1 MSQSN
6 PPKVHLVNLGCPKN
20 LVDSEKMSG
29 LLQGNG
35 YVLTADPEQADV
47 VVVNTC
53 GFIGP
58 AKEESI
64 QAILEANRLKEE
76 GRVRAVIATGCL
88 AQRYQ
93 EELQIELPE
102 ADQILPLAEEAHI
115 AAHVDRALGRT
126 RDHYLDSAPR
136 AQLTPRHWAYLRISD
151 GCDHQC
157 AFCAIP
163 GIRGKHHSEPIDK
176 LVEEARRLADGGVRE
191 LVLVSQDSVR
201 YGADLYGRAQ
211 LVPLMEQLA
220 DIPDIAWLRLM
231 YTYPA
236 FWTGE
241 MIALF
246 ANHPKVCKYIDMPL
260 QHIADPV
267 LRRMKRATTR
277 QKTLDLLADLRER
290 IPGVGL
296 RSSFIVGFPGETEA
310 QFEELLEFVAQTRF
324 DYATAFIYSPEEGTS
339 AYKLDGEMDEET
351 KAERYR
357 LLTELQERIS
367 GERNHALVGTS
378 QIVLVDER
386 TPEGQHLG
394 RMERD
399 APEIDGQVLIE
410 GPAEPGQFIEV
421 EITGAAPY
429 ELNGRVLAPQRRGD
443 DPIGLSRGVAGKGS
457 SRDGLRGERSQSEQG
472 GKDAPWESPERV
484 APRRD
489 GVQP

>member
-1 MSQSN
+1 MTQTK
-6 PPKVHLVNLGCPKN
+6 PYKVHLVNLGCPKN

-35 YVLTADPEQADV
+35 YELTSDPHEADV

-64 QAILEANRLKEE
+64 QAILEAHRLKAE
-76 GRVRAVIATGCL
+76 GRVQAVIATGCL

-102 ADQILPLAEEAHI
+102 ADQILPLAEEANI

-126 RDHYLDSAPR
+126 RDSYIESTPR
-136 AQLTPRHWAYLRISD
+136 LQLTPRHWAYLRISD

-163 GIRGKHHSEPIDK
+163 AIRGKHHSEPVDK
-176 LVEEARRLADGGVRE
+176 LVEEARHLAERGVRE
-191 LVLVSQDSVR
+191 LVLISQDSVR

-211 LVPLMEQLA
+211 LVPLMEKLGT
-220 DIPDIAWLRLM
+220 IEGIEWLRLM

-236 FWTGE
+236 FWTEE
-241 MIALF
+241 MITLF
-246 ANHPKVCKYIDMPL
+246 ADHPKVCKYIDMPL

-277 QKTLDLLADLRER
+277 QKTLDLLDELRGR

-296 RSSFIVGFPGETEA
+296 RSSFIVGFPGESEA
-310 QFEELLEFVAQTRF
+310 QFEELLAFVAQTRF
-324 DYATAFIYSPEEGTS
+324 DYATAFLYSPEEGTS
-339 AYKLDGEMDEET
+339 AYLLEGEVEEEVV
-351 KAERYR
+351 AERYR
-357 LLTELQERIS
+357 RISALQEHIS
-367 GERNHALVGTS
+367 GELNHGLVGTR
-378 QIVLVDER
+378 QQVMVDER

-410 GPAEPGQFIEV
+410 GPVEVGQFAQV

-429 ELNGRVLAPQRRGD
+429 ELSARALQSAP
-443 DPIGLSRGVAGKGS
+443 
-457 SRDGLRGERSQSEQG
+457 
-472 GKDAPWESPERV
+472 
-484 APRRD
+484 
-489 GVQP
+489 

>member
-1 MSQSN
+1 MPESMPQGKAQ
-6 PPKVHLVNLGCPKN
+6 KVHLVNLGCPKN

-35 YVLTADPEQADV
+35 YELTDDPHQADV

-64 QAILEANRLKEE
+64 QAILEANRLKAE
-76 GRVRAVIATGCL
+76 GHVRAVIATGCL

-102 ADQILPLAEEAHI
+102 ADQILPLAEEVNI
-115 AAHVDRALGRT
+115 AAHVDRALGKT
-126 RDHYLDSAPR
+126 RSTYVTSGPR
-136 AQLTPRHWAYLRISD
+136 LQLTPRHWAYLRISD

-163 GIRGKHHSEPIDK
+163 GIRGKHHSEPVDK
-176 LVEEARRLADGGVRE
+176 LVEEAQRLAASGVRE
-191 LVLVSQDSVR
+191 LVLISQDSVR

-211 LVPLMEQLA
+211 LVPLMKQLGE
-220 DIPDIAWLRLM
+220 IEGIEWLRLM

-236 FWTGE
+236 FWTEE

-246 ANHPKVCKYIDMPL
+246 ADHPKVCKYIDMPL

-277 QKTLDLLADLRER
+277 QKTLDLLAELRGR

-310 QFEELLEFVAQTRF
+310 QFEELLAFVEETRF

-339 AYKLDGEMDEET
+339 AHGLDGEVDEEV
-351 KAERYR
+351 KADRYR
-357 LLTELQERIS
+357 RITELQERIS
-367 GERNHALVGTS
+367 GELNHGLVGTR
-378 QIVLVDER
+378 QTVLVDER
-386 TPEGQHLG
+386 TPEGLHLG

-399 APEIDGQVLIE
+399 APEIDGQVLVE
-410 GPAEPGQFIEV
+410 GPVEVGHFIQV

-429 ELNGRVLAPQRRGD
+429 ELSARVLGATP
-443 DPIGLSRGVAGKGS
+443 
-457 SRDGLRGERSQSEQG
+457 
-472 GKDAPWESPERV
+472 
-484 APRRD
+484 
-489 GVQP
+489 

>member
-1 MSQSN
+1 MSQSKKH
-6 PPKVHLVNLGCPKN
+6 KVHLVNLGCPKN

-35 YVLTADPEQADV
+35 YELTADPHQADV

-64 QAILEANRLKEE
+64 QAILEVHRLKEE

-93 EELQIELPE
+93 QELQIELPE
-102 ADQILPLAEEAHI
+102 ADQILPLAEEVNI
-115 AAHVDRALGRT
+115 AAHVDRALGTSRT
-126 RDHYLDSAPR
+126 TYIHSTPR
-136 AQLTPRHWAYLRISD
+136 LQLTPRHWAYLRISD

-163 GIRGKHHSEPIDK
+163 AIRGKHHSEPVEQ
-176 LVEEARRLADGGVRE
+176 LVEEARRLAGQGVRE
-191 LVLVSQDSVR
+191 LVLISQDSVR
-201 YGADLYGRAQ
+201 YGADLYGQAQ
-211 LVPLMEQLA
+211 LVPLMEELGA
-220 DIPDIAWLRLM
+220 IESIEWLRLM

-236 FWTGE
+236 FWTEE

-246 ANHPKVCKYIDMPL
+246 AGHPRVCAYIDMPL
-260 QHIADPV
+260 QHISDPV

-277 QKTLDLLADLRER
+277 QKTLDLLDHLRQR

-296 RSSFIVGFPGETEA
+296 RSSFIVGFPGESEE

-324 DYATAFIYSPEEGTS
+324 DYATAFIYSPEEGT
-339 AYKLDGEMDEET
+339 AAHELDGEVVVEV

-357 LLTELQERIS
+357 RLTEVQERIS
-367 GERNHALVGTS
+367 GELNHGLVGTR
-378 QIVLVDER
+378 QIVLVDEC
-386 TPEGQHLG
+386 TPEGQYLG

-410 GPAEPGQFIEV
+410 GPAEVGQFVQV

-429 ELNGRVLAPQRRGD
+429 ELSARTPQR
-443 DPIGLSRGVAGKGS
+443 PNVWGVAG
-457 SRDGLRGERSQSEQG
+457 DG
-472 GKDAPWESPERV
+472 
-484 APRRD
+484 
-489 GVQP
+489 

>member
-1 MSQSN
+1 MSQTK

-35 YVLTADPEQADV
+35 YELTDDPHQADV

-76 GRVRAVIATGCL
+76 GRVQAVIATGCL

-93 EELQIELPE
+93 QELQIELPE
-102 ADQILPLAEEAHI
+102 ADQILPLAEEANI
-115 AAHVDRALGRT
+115 AAHVDRALGKT
-126 RDHYLDSAPR
+126 RSQYIDSAPR
-136 AQLTPRHWAYLRISD
+136 LQLTPRHWAYLRISD

-163 GIRGKHHSEPIDK
+163 AIRGKHHSEPVEK
-176 LVEEARRLADGGVRE
+176 LVEEARRLAGDGVRE

-201 YGADLYGRAQ
+201 YGADLYGRAK
-211 LVPLMEQLA
+211 LVPLMEELA
-220 DIPDIAWLRLM
+220 AIAGIEWLRLM

-236 FWTGE
+236 FWTEE

-246 ANHPKVCKYIDMPL
+246 AGHPKVCKYIDMPL

-277 QKTLDLLADLRER
+277 QKTLDLLAQLRER

-296 RSSFIVGFPGETEA
+296 RSSFIVGFPGETEE
-310 QFEELLEFVAQTRF
+310 QFEELLEFVEETRF
-324 DYATAFIYSPEEGTS
+324 DYATAFLYSPEEGTS
-339 AYKLDGEMDEET
+339 AHGLDGEVEEDT

-357 LLTELQERIS
+357 RITELQERIS
-367 GERNHALVGTS
+367 GELNHRLVGTS
-378 QIVLVDER
+378 QTVLVDER
-386 TPEGQHLG
+386 TPEGLHLG

-399 APEIDGQVLIE
+399 APEIDGQVLVE
-410 GPAEPGQFIEV
+410 GPAEVGQFIQTQ
-421 EITGAAPY
+421 ITGAAPY
-429 ELNGRVLAPQRRGD
+429 ELSARATPQRMGRCG
-443 DPIGLSRGVAGKGS
+443 GRAAG
-457 SRDGLRGERSQSEQG
+457 QG
-472 GKDAPWESPERV
+472 
-484 APRRD
+484 
-489 GVQP
+489 